1 MDSPTLFSQTPP
13 VRLFFFAAIPGA
25 LSMLASS
32 LYYTLDGVFV
42 GQFIGAMAFAAI
54 NLAMP
59 FVIINFSLAD
69 LIGVGASV
77 PISIAL
83 GRGDKKE
90 ANNIFTCA
98 CLLIHTLG
106 ILIGATL
113 FAAAPLLIRFLGA
126 DGEFAAMAV
135 EYLRVYALCSPL
147 TTAMF
152 AMDNFLRISGFIRGS
167 LALNILMSVLCAGFE
182 LFFLGVMGWGVWAA
196 ALAGSLGMGVCVL
209 IAYIPFLRG
218 KSVLR
223 FTRPRFSWKLL
234 LRITSCGTPNFLNNV
249 SARITEILMNAIL
262 VRLGGAMAVSV
273 YGVLLFVDGLI
284 QPLLYGICDALQP
297 AVGYNWGARKYSRV
311 RAIERCCFIGA
322 AICTM
327 LMMLLVRSVPET
339 VTRLFVPDASPEL
352 LALAT
357 SALALFSLTY
367 LTRWLGFATQSYMI
381 AIGKPLQAALIST
394 SFSLLFPVLFLILF
408 WPLGLTGIW
417 LNLPASA
424 TLSAILALIILR
436 RLQKELQQEDV

>member
-42 GQFIGAMAFAAI
+42 GQFIGAMAFSAI

-98 CLLIHTLG
+98 CLLIHALG
-106 ILIGATL
+106 ILIGAAL

-182 LFFLGVMGWGVWAA
+182 LIFLGVFGWGVWAA

-223 FTRPRFSWKLL
+223 FTRPRFSWKLV
-234 LRITSCGTPNFLNNV
+234 RHIAACGTPNFLNNV

-322 AICTM
+322 AVTTIA
-327 LMMLLVRSVPET
+327 LMFLVRSEPT
-339 VTRLFVPDASPEL
+339 FIIHLFVPDANQEL
-352 LALAT
+352 LNTATAALG
-357 SALALFSLTY
+357 LFSFAY

-381 AIGKPLQAALIST
+381 AIGKPFQAALISVST
-394 SFSLLFPVLFLILF
+394 TLAFPVLFLILL
-408 WPLGLTGIW
+408 WPLGLIGIW

-424 TLSAILALIILR
+424 TLAAVLSIVILR
-436 RLQKELQQEDV
+436 SLRRELQQKDA

>member
-13 VRLFFFAAIPGA
+13 IRLFFLAAIPGA

-32 LYYTLDGVFV
+32 LYYTLDGIFV
-42 GQFIGAMAFAAI
+42 GQFIGATAFAAI

-59 FVIINFSLAD
+59 FAIINFSLAD

-83 GRGDKKE
+83 GRGERKE

-98 CLLIHTLG
+98 CLLIHALG
-106 ILIGATL
+106 VLIGAAL
-113 FAAAPLLIRFLGA
+113 FAAAPALIRLMGA
-126 DGEFAAMAV
+126 DGDFAAMAV
-135 EYLRVYALCSPL
+135 QYLRVYALLSPL
-147 TTAMF
+147 TTCMF

-167 LALNILMSVLCAGFE
+167 LALNILMSVLCAGLE
-182 LFFLGVMGWGVWAA
+182 LLFLGVFGWGVWAA
-196 ALAGSLGMGVCVL
+196 ALAGSLGMGICVL

-394 SFSLLFPVLFLILF
+394 SFSLLFPVLFLILL

-436 RLQKELQQEDV
+436 RLRKELWQEDA

>member
-25 LSMLASS
+25 LSMLAFS

-83 GRGDKKE
+83 GRGERKE

-98 CLLIHTLG
+98 CLLIHALG
-106 ILIGATL
+106 VLIGAAL
-113 FAAAPLLIRFLGA
+113 FAAAPALIRLMGA
-126 DGEFAAMAV
+126 DGDFAAMAV
-135 EYLRVYALCSPL
+135 QYLRVYALLSPL
-147 TTAMF
+147 TTCMF

-167 LALNILMSVLCAGFE
+167 LALNILMSVLCAGLE
-182 LFFLGVMGWGVWAA
+182 LLFLGVFGWGVWAA
-196 ALAGSLGMGVCVL
+196 ALAGSLGMGICVL

-394 SFSLLFPVLFLILF
+394 SFSLLFPVLFLILL

-436 RLQKELQQEDV
+436 RLRKELWQEDA

>member
-13 VRLFFFAAIPGA
+13 IRLFFLAAIPGA

-32 LYYTLDGVFV
+32 LYYTLDGIFV
-42 GQFIGAMAFAAI
+42 GQFIGATAFAAI

-59 FVIINFSLAD
+59 FAIINFSLAD

-83 GRGDKKE
+83 GRGERKE

-98 CLLIHTLG
+98 CLLIHALG
-106 ILIGATL
+106 VLIGAAL
-113 FAAAPLLIRFLGA
+113 FAAAPALIRLMGA
-126 DGEFAAMAV
+126 DGDFAAMAV
-135 EYLRVYALCSPL
+135 QYLRVYALLSPL
-147 TTAMF
+147 TTCMF

-167 LALNILMSVLCAGFE
+167 LALNILMSVLCAGLE
-182 LFFLGVMGWGVWAA
+182 LLFLGVLGWGVWAA
-196 ALAGSLGMGVCVL
+196 ALAGSLGMGICVL

-436 RLQKELQQEDV
+436 RLRKELWQEDA

>member
-13 VRLFFFAAIPGA
+13 IRLFFLAAIPGA

-32 LYYTLDGVFV
+32 LYYTLDGIFV
-42 GQFIGAMAFAAI
+42 GQFIGATAFAAI

-59 FVIINFSLAD
+59 FAIINFSLAD

-83 GRGDKKE
+83 GRGERKE

-98 CLLIHTLG
+98 CLLIHALG
-106 ILIGATL
+106 VLIGAAL
-113 FAAAPLLIRFLGA
+113 FAAAPALIRLMGA
-126 DGEFAAMAV
+126 DGDFAAMAV
-135 EYLRVYALCSPL
+135 QYLRVYALLSPL
-147 TTAMF
+147 TTCMF

-167 LALNILMSVLCAGFE
+167 LALNILMSVLCAGLE
-182 LFFLGVMGWGVWAA
+182 LLFLGVFGWGVWAA
-196 ALAGSLGMGVCVL
+196 ALAGSLGMGICVL

-218 KSVLR
+218 KSVLH

-424 TLSAILALIILR
+424 TLSAVLSVIILR
-436 RLQKELQQEDV
+436 SLRRELGQEDA

>member
-1 MDSPTLFSQTPP
+1 
-13 VRLFFFAAIPGA
+13 
-25 LSMLASS
+25 
-32 LYYTLDGVFV
+32 
-42 GQFIGAMAFAAI
+42 MAFAAI

-98 CLLIHTLG
+98 CLLIHALG
-106 ILIGATL
+106 ILIGAAL

-182 LFFLGVMGWGVWAA
+182 LIFLGVFGWGVWAA

-223 FTRPRFSWKLL
+223 FTSPRFSWKLV
-234 LRITSCGTPNFLNNV
+234 RHIAACGTPNFLNNV

-322 AICTM
+322 AITTIA
-327 LMMLLVRSVPET
+327 LMFLVRSEPT
-339 VTRLFVPDASPEL
+339 FIIHLFVPDSNQEL
-352 LALAT
+352 LNTATAAL
-357 SALALFSLTY
+357 SLFSFAY

-381 AIGKPLQAALIST
+381 AIGKPFQAALISVST
-394 SFSLLFPVLFLILF
+394 TLAFPVLFLILL
-408 WPLGLTGIW
+408 WSLGLIGIW

-424 TLSAILALIILR
+424 TLAAVLSIVILR
-436 RLQKELQQEDV
+436 SLRRELQQEDA

>member
-25 LSMLASS
+25 LSMLAFS
-32 LYYTLDGVFV
+32 LYYTLDGIFV

-83 GRGDKKE
+83 GRGERKE

-98 CLLIHTLG
+98 CLLIHALG
-106 ILIGATL
+106 VLIGAAL
-113 FAAAPLLIRFLGA
+113 FAAAPALIRLMGA
-126 DGEFAAMAV
+126 DGDFAAMAV
-135 EYLRVYALCSPL
+135 QYLRVYALLSPL
-147 TTAMF
+147 TTCMF

-167 LALNILMSVLCAGFE
+167 LALNILMSVLCAGLE
-182 LFFLGVMGWGVWAA
+182 LLFLGVFGWGVWAA
-196 ALAGSLGMGVCVL
+196 ALAGSLGMGICVL

-394 SFSLLFPVLFLILF
+394 SFSLLFPVLFLILL

-436 RLQKELQQEDV
+436 RLRKELWQEDA

>member
-98 CLLIHTLG
+98 CLLIHALG
-106 ILIGATL
+106 ILIGAAL

-135 EYLRVYALCSPL
+135 EYLRVYAL
-147 TTAMF
+147 
-152 AMDNFLRISGFIRGS
+152 S
-167 LALNILMSVLCAGFE
+167 LIH
-182 LFFLGVMGWGVWAA
+182 
-196 ALAGSLGMGVCVL
+196 
-209 IAYIPFLRG
+209 I
-218 KSVLR
+218 
-223 FTRPRFSWKLL
+223 
-234 LRITSCGTPNFLNNV
+234 
-249 SARITEILMNAIL
+249 
-262 VRLGGAMAVSV
+262 
-273 YGVLLFVDGLI
+273 
-284 QPLLYGICDALQP
+284 
-297 AVGYNWGARKYSRV
+297 
-311 RAIERCCFIGA
+311 
-322 AICTM
+322 
-327 LMMLLVRSVPET
+327 
-339 VTRLFVPDASPEL
+339 
-352 LALAT
+352 
-357 SALALFSLTY
+357 
-367 LTRWLGFATQSYMI
+367 
-381 AIGKPLQAALIST
+381 
-394 SFSLLFPVLFLILF
+394 
-408 WPLGLTGIW
+408 
-417 LNLPASA
+417 
-424 TLSAILALIILR
+424 
-436 RLQKELQQEDV
+436 

>member
-42 GQFIGAMAFAAI
+42 GQFFGAMAFAAI

-98 CLLIHTLG
+98 CLLIHALG
-106 ILIGATL
+106 ILIGAAL

-196 ALAGSLGMGVCVL
+196 ALAGSLGMGICVL

-223 FTRPRFSWKLL
+223 FTPPRFSWKLV
-234 LRITSCGTPNFLNNV
+234 RHIAACGTPNFLNNV

-322 AICTM
+322 AVTTIA
-327 LMMLLVRSVPET
+327 LMFLVRSEPT
-339 VTRLFVPDASPEL
+339 FIIHLFVPDANQEL
-352 LALAT
+352 LNTATAALG
-357 SALALFSLTY
+357 LFSFAY

-381 AIGKPLQAALIST
+381 AIGKPFQAALISVST
-394 SFSLLFPVLFLILF
+394 TLAFPVLFLILL

-424 TLSAILALIILR
+424 NLAAVLSIVILR
-436 RLQKELQQEDV
+436 SLRRELQQKDA

>member
-1 MDSPTLFSQTPP
+1 
-13 VRLFFFAAIPGA
+13 
-25 LSMLASS
+25 
-32 LYYTLDGVFV
+32 
-42 GQFIGAMAFAAI
+42 MAFAAI

-98 CLLIHTLG
+98 CLLIHALG
-106 ILIGATL
+106 ILIGAAL

-182 LFFLGVMGWGVWAA
+182 LFFLGVFGWGVWAA

-223 FTRPRFSWKLL
+223 FTRPRFSWKLV
-234 LRITSCGTPNFLNNV
+234 RHIAACGTPNFLNNV

-322 AICTM
+322 AVTTIA
-327 LMMLLVRSVPET
+327 LMFLVRSEPT
-339 VTRLFVPDASPEL
+339 FIIHLFVPDANQEL
-352 LALAT
+352 LNTATAAL
-357 SALALFSLTY
+357 SLFSFAY

-381 AIGKPLQAALIST
+381 AIGKPFQAALISVST
-394 SFSLLFPVLFLILF
+394 TLAFHSEIARL

-424 TLSAILALIILR
+424 TLAAVLSIVILR
-436 RLQKELQQEDV
+436 SLRRELQQEDA

>member
-13 VRLFFFAAIPGA
+13 IRLFFLAAIPGA

-32 LYYTLDGVFV
+32 LYYTLDGIFV
-42 GQFIGAMAFAAI
+42 GQFIGATAFAAI

-59 FVIINFSLAD
+59 FAIINFSLAD
-69 LIGVGASV
+69 LVGVGASV

-83 GRGDKKE
+83 GRGERKE

-98 CLLIHTLG
+98 CLLIHALG
-106 ILIGATL
+106 VLIGAAL
-113 FAAAPLLIRFLGA
+113 FAAAPALIRLMGA
-126 DGEFAAMAV
+126 DGDFAAMAV
-135 EYLRVYALCSPL
+135 QYLRVYALLSPL
-147 TTAMF
+147 TTCMF

-167 LALNILMSVLCAGFE
+167 LALNILMSVLCAGLE
-182 LFFLGVMGWGVWAA
+182 LLFLGVFGWGVWAA
-196 ALAGSLGMGVCVL
+196 ALAGSLGMGICVL

-223 FTRPRFSWKLL
+223 FTRPRFSWQLL

-394 SFSLLFPVLFLILF
+394 SFSLLFPVIFLILF

-424 TLSAILALIILR
+424 TLSALLALIILR
-436 RLQKELQQEDV
+436 RLRKELWQKDA

>member
-1 MDSPTLFSQTPP
+1 
-13 VRLFFFAAIPGA
+13 
-25 LSMLASS
+25 
-32 LYYTLDGVFV
+32 
-42 GQFIGAMAFAAI
+42 MAFAAI

-98 CLLIHTLG
+98 CLLIHALG
-106 ILIGATL
+106 ILIGAAL

-152 AMDNFLRISGFIRGS
+152 AMDNFLRISGFIHGS

-182 LFFLGVMGWGVWAA
+182 LVFLGVFGWDVWAA

-223 FTRPRFSWKLL
+223 FTRPRFSWKLV
-234 LRITSCGTPNFLNNV
+234 RHIAACGTPNFLNNV

-322 AICTM
+322 AVTTIA
-327 LMMLLVRSVPET
+327 LMFLVRSEPT
-339 VTRLFVPDASPEL
+339 FIIHLFVPDANQEL
-352 LALAT
+352 LNTATAALG
-357 SALALFSLTY
+357 LFSFAY

-381 AIGKPLQAALIST
+381 AIGKPFQAALISVST
-394 SFSLLFPVLFLILF
+394 TLAFPVLFLILL

-424 TLSAILALIILR
+424 TLAAILSIVILR
-436 RLQKELQQEDV
+436 SLRRELQQEDA

>member
-42 GQFIGAMAFAAI
+42 GQFIGATAFAAI
-54 NLAMP
+54 NLALP

-98 CLLIHTLG
+98 CLLIHALG
-106 ILIGATL
+106 ILIGAAL

-182 LFFLGVMGWGVWAA
+182 LVFLGVFGWGVWAA

-223 FTRPRFSWKLL
+223 FTRPRFSWKLV
-234 LRITSCGTPNFLNNV
+234 RHIAACGTPNFLNNV

-273 YGVLLFVDGLI
+273 YGILLFVDGLI

-322 AICTM
+322 AVTTIA
-327 LMMLLVRSVPET
+327 LMFLVRSEPT
-339 VTRLFVPDASPEL
+339 FIIHLFVPDANQEL
-352 LALAT
+352 LSTATAAL
-357 SALALFSLTY
+357 SLFSFAY

-381 AIGKPLQAALIST
+381 AIGKPFQAALISVST
-394 SFSLLFPVLFLILF
+394 TLAFPVLFLILL

-424 TLSAILALIILR
+424 TLAAVLSVVILR
-436 RLQKELQQEDV
+436 SLRRELQQEDA

>member
-42 GQFIGAMAFAAI
+42 GQFIGATAFAAI

-98 CLLIHTLG
+98 CLLIHALG
-106 ILIGATL
+106 ILIGAAL

-147 TTAMF
+147 STAMF

-182 LFFLGVMGWGVWAA
+182 LVFLGVFGWGVWAA
-196 ALAGSLGMGVCVL
+196 ALAGSLGMGICVL

-223 FTRPRFSWKLL
+223 FTRPRFSWKLV
-234 LRITSCGTPNFLNNV
+234 RHIAACGTPNFLNNV

-322 AICTM
+322 AVTTIA
-327 LMMLLVRSVPET
+327 LMFLVRSEPT
-339 VTRLFVPDASPEL
+339 FIIHLFVPDANQEL
-352 LALAT
+352 LNTATAAL
-357 SALALFSLTY
+357 SLFSFAY

-381 AIGKPLQAALIST
+381 AIGKPFQAALISVST
-394 SFSLLFPVLFLILF
+394 TLAFPVLFLILL

-424 TLSAILALIILR
+424 NLAAVLSIVILR
-436 RLQKELQQEDV
+436 SLRRELQQKDA

>member
-32 LYYTLDGVFV
+32 LYYTLDGIFV
-42 GQFIGAMAFAAI
+42 GQFIGATAFAAI

-98 CLLIHTLG
+98 CLLIHALG
-106 ILIGATL
+106 ILIGAAL

-182 LFFLGVMGWGVWAA
+182 LIFLGVFGWGVWAA

-223 FTRPRFSWKLL
+223 FTRPRFSWKLV
-234 LRITSCGTPNFLNNV
+234 RHIAACGTPNFLNNV

-322 AICTM
+322 AVTTIA
-327 LMMLLVRSVPET
+327 LMFLVRSEPT
-339 VTRLFVPDASPEL
+339 FIIHLFVPDANQEL
-352 LALAT
+352 LNTATAALG
-357 SALALFSLTY
+357 LFSFAY

-381 AIGKPLQAALIST
+381 AIGKPFQAALISVST
-394 SFSLLFPVLFLILF
+394 TLAFPVLFLILL
-408 WPLGLTGIW
+408 WPLGLIGIW

-424 TLSAILALIILR
+424 TLAAVLSIVILR
-436 RLQKELQQEDV
+436 SLRRELQQKDA

>member
-32 LYYTLDGVFV
+32 LYYTLDGIFV
-42 GQFIGAMAFAAI
+42 GQFIGATAFAAI

-59 FVIINFSLAD
+59 FAIINFSLAD

-83 GRGDKKE
+83 GRGERKE

-98 CLLIHTLG
+98 CLLIHALG
-106 ILIGATL
+106 VLIGAAL
-113 FAAAPLLIRFLGA
+113 FAAAPALIRLMGA
-126 DGEFAAMAV
+126 DGDFAAMAV
-135 EYLRVYALCSPL
+135 QYLRVYALLSPL
-147 TTAMF
+147 TTCMF

-167 LALNILMSVLCAGFE
+167 LALNILMSVLCAGLE
-182 LFFLGVMGWGVWAA
+182 LLFLGVFGWGVWAA
-196 ALAGSLGMGVCVL
+196 ALAGSLGMGICVL

-223 FTRPRFSWKLL
+223 FTRPRFSWKLV
-234 LRITSCGTPNFLNNV
+234 RHIAACGTPNFLNNV

-322 AICTM
+322 AVTTIA
-327 LMMLLVRSVPET
+327 LMFLVRSEPT
-339 VTRLFVPDASPEL
+339 FIIHLFVPDANQEL
-352 LALAT
+352 LNTATAALG
-357 SALALFSLTY
+357 LFSFAY

-381 AIGKPLQAALIST
+381 AIGKPFQAALISVST
-394 SFSLLFPVLFLILF
+394 TLAFPVLFLILL
-408 WPLGLTGIW
+408 WPLGLIGIW

-424 TLSAILALIILR
+424 TLAAVLSIVILR
-436 RLQKELQQEDV
+436 SLRRELQQEDA

>member
-13 VRLFFFAAIPGA
+13 IRLFFLAAIPGA

-32 LYYTLDGVFV
+32 LYYTLDGIFV
-42 GQFIGAMAFAAI
+42 GQFIGATAFAAI

-59 FVIINFSLAD
+59 FAIINFSLAD

-83 GRGDKKE
+83 GRGERKE

-98 CLLIHTLG
+98 CLLIHALG
-106 ILIGATL
+106 VLIGAAL
-113 FAAAPLLIRFLGA
+113 FAAAPALIRLMGA
-126 DGEFAAMAV
+126 DGDFAAMAV
-135 EYLRVYALCSPL
+135 QYLRVYALLSPL
-147 TTAMF
+147 TTCMF

-167 LALNILMSVLCAGFE
+167 LALNILMSVLCAGLE
-182 LFFLGVMGWGVWAA
+182 LLFLGVFGWGVWAA
-196 ALAGSLGMGVCVL
+196 ALAGSLGMGICVL

-223 FTRPRFSWKLL
+223 FTRPRFSWKLV
-234 LRITSCGTPNFLNNV
+234 RHIAACGTPNFLNNV

-424 TLSAILALIILR
+424 TLAAVLSIVILR
-436 RLQKELQQEDV
+436 SLRRELQQEDA

>member
-1 MDSPTLFSQTPP
+1 MNSPTLFSQTPP
-13 VRLFFFAAIPGA
+13 IRLFFLAAIPGA

-32 LYYTLDGVFV
+32 LYYTLDGIFV
-42 GQFIGAMAFAAI
+42 GQFIGATAFAAI

-59 FVIINFSLAD
+59 FAIINFSLAD

-98 CLLIHTLG
+98 CLLIHALG
-106 ILIGATL
+106 ILIGAAL
-113 FAAAPLLIRFLGA
+113 FAAAPALIRLMGA
-126 DGEFAAMAV
+126 DGDFAAMAV
-135 EYLRVYALCSPL
+135 QYLRVYALLSPL
-147 TTAMF
+147 TTCMF

-182 LFFLGVMGWGVWAA
+182 LIFLGVFGWGVWAA

-223 FTRPRFSWKLL
+223 FTRPRFSWKLV
-234 LRITSCGTPNFLNNV
+234 RHIAACGTPNFLNNV

-297 AVGYNWGARKYSRV
+297 AVSYNWGARKYSRV

-322 AICTM
+322 AVTTIA
-327 LMMLLVRSVPET
+327 LMFLVRSEPT
-339 VTRLFVPDASPEL
+339 FIIHLFVPDANQEL
-352 LALAT
+352 LNTATAALG
-357 SALALFSLTY
+357 LFSFAY

-424 TLSAILALIILR
+424 TLAAVLSIVILR
-436 RLQKELQQEDV
+436 SLRRELQQKDA

>member
-42 GQFIGAMAFAAI
+42 GQFIGATAFAAI

-98 CLLIHTLG
+98 CLLIHALG
-106 ILIGATL
+106 ILIGAAL

-147 TTAMF
+147 STAMF

-182 LFFLGVMGWGVWAA
+182 LVFLGVFGWGVWAA
-196 ALAGSLGMGVCVL
+196 ALAGSLGMGICVL

-223 FTRPRFSWKLL
+223 FTRPRFSWKLV
-234 LRITSCGTPNFLNNV
+234 RHIAACGTPNFLNNV

-273 YGVLLFVDGLI
+273 YGILLFVDGLI

-322 AICTM
+322 AVTTIA
-327 LMMLLVRSVPET
+327 LMFLVRSEPT
-339 VTRLFVPDASPEL
+339 FIIHLFVPDANQEL
-352 LALAT
+352 LSTATAAL
-357 SALALFSLTY
+357 SLFSFAY

-381 AIGKPLQAALIST
+381 AIGKPFQAALISVST
-394 SFSLLFPVLFLILF
+394 TLAFPALFLILL

-424 TLSAILALIILR
+424 TLAAVLSIVILR
-436 RLQKELQQEDV
+436 SLRRELQQEDA

>member
-1 MDSPTLFSQTPP
+1 
-13 VRLFFFAAIPGA
+13 
-25 LSMLASS
+25 
-32 LYYTLDGVFV
+32 
-42 GQFIGAMAFAAI
+42 
-54 NLAMP
+54 
-59 FVIINFSLAD
+59 
-69 LIGVGASV
+69 
-77 PISIAL
+77 
-83 GRGDKKE
+83 
-90 ANNIFTCA
+90 
-98 CLLIHTLG
+98 
-106 ILIGATL
+106 
-113 FAAAPLLIRFLGA
+113 
-126 DGEFAAMAV
+126 MAV

-152 AMDNFLRISGFIRGS
+152 AMDNFLRISGFIHGS

-182 LFFLGVMGWGVWAA
+182 LIFLGVFGWGVWAA

-218 KSVLR
+218 KSVLH
-223 FTRPRFSWKLL
+223 FTRPRFSWKLV
-234 LRITSCGTPNFLNNV
+234 RHIAACGTPNFLNNV

-322 AICTM
+322 AVTTIA
-327 LMMLLVRSVPET
+327 LMFLVRSEPT
-339 VTRLFVPDASPEL
+339 FIIHLFVPDANQEL
-352 LALAT
+352 LSTATAAL
-357 SALALFSLTY
+357 SLFSFAY

-381 AIGKPLQAALIST
+381 AIGKPFQAALISVST
-394 SFSLLFPVLFLILF
+394 TLAFPVLFLILL

-424 TLSAILALIILR
+424 ALAAVLSVVILR
-436 RLQKELQQEDV
+436 RLRRELQQEDA

>member
-32 LYYTLDGVFV
+32 LYYTLDGIFV
-42 GQFIGAMAFAAI
+42 GQFIGATAFAAI

-59 FVIINFSLAD
+59 FAIINFSLAD

-83 GRGDKKE
+83 GRGERKE

-98 CLLIHTLG
+98 CLLIHALG
-106 ILIGATL
+106 VLIGAAL
-113 FAAAPLLIRFLGA
+113 FAAAPALIRLMGA
-126 DGEFAAMAV
+126 DGDFAAMAV
-135 EYLRVYALCSPL
+135 QYLRVYALLSPL
-147 TTAMF
+147 TTCMF

-167 LALNILMSVLCAGFE
+167 LALNILMSVLCAGLE
-182 LFFLGVMGWGVWAA
+182 LLFLGVFGWGVWAA
-196 ALAGSLGMGVCVL
+196 ALAGSLGMGICVL

-262 VRLGGAMAVSV
+262 VRLGSAMAVSV

-322 AICTM
+322 AVTTIA
-327 LMMLLVRSVPET
+327 LMFLVRSVPET

-352 LALAT
+352 LTLAT

-394 SFSLLFPVLFLILF
+394 SFSLLFPVLFLILL

-436 RLQKELQQEDV
+436 RLRKELWQEDA

>member
-1 MDSPTLFSQTPP
+1 MDSPTLFSKTPP
-13 VRLFFFAAIPGA
+13 VRLFFMAAVPGA
-25 LSMLASS
+25 ISMLASS

-42 GQFIGAMAFAAI
+42 GQFIGATAFAAI

-83 GRGDKKE
+83 GRGEHKE

-98 CLLIHTLG
+98 CLLIHILG
-106 ILIGATL
+106 ILIGTAL
-113 FAAAPLLIRFLGA
+113 FAAAPALIHLMGA
-126 DGEFAAMAV
+126 EGDFAAMAV
-135 EYLRVYALCSPL
+135 QYLRVYALCSPL
-147 TTAMF
+147 TTCMF
-152 AMDNFLRISGFIRGS
+152 AMDNFLRISGFIHGS
-167 LALNILMSVLCAGFE
+167 LALNILMSVLCGGLE
-182 LFFLGVMGWGVWAA
+182 LLFLGMFGWGVWAA
-196 ALAGSLGMGVCVL
+196 ALAGSLGMGICVL
-209 IAYIPFLRG
+209 IAYVPFLRK

-223 FTRPRFSWKLL
+223 FTRPHFSFKLL
-234 LRITSCGTPNFLNNV
+234 RRIVSCGTPNFLNNV

-262 VRLGGAMAVSV
+262 VRLGGAMAVSG

-297 AVGYNWGARKYSRV
+297 SVGYNWGARKYSRV

-322 AICTM
+322 AVCTIG
-327 LMMLLVRSVPET
+327 MMLLVRTMPEM
-339 VTRLFVPDASPEL
+339 VTRLFVPDANKEL
-352 LALAT
+352 LTMAT
-357 SALALFSLTY
+357 SALGLFSFTY
-367 LTRWLGFATQSYMI
+367 LTRWFSFATQSYMS
-381 AIGKPLQAALIST
+381 AIGKPFYAALISVC
-394 SFSLLFPVLFLILF
+394 FAFLFPLLMLVLF

-424 TLSAILALIILR
+424 TLSALLAIIILR
-436 RLQKELQQEDV
+436 RLRGELWQKDA

>member
-83 GRGDKKE
+83 GRGERKE

-98 CLLIHTLG
+98 CLLIHALG
-106 ILIGATL
+106 VLIGAAL
-113 FAAAPLLIRFLGA
+113 FAAAPALIRLMGA
-126 DGEFAAMAV
+126 DGDFAAMAV
-135 EYLRVYALCSPL
+135 QYLRVYALLSPL
-147 TTAMF
+147 TTCMF

-167 LALNILMSVLCAGFE
+167 LALNILMSVLCAGLE
-182 LFFLGVMGWGVWAA
+182 LLFLGVFGWGVWAA
-196 ALAGSLGMGVCVL
+196 ALAGSLGMGICVL

-394 SFSLLFPVLFLILF
+394 SFSLLFPVLFLILL

-436 RLQKELQQEDV
+436 RLRKELWQEDA

>member
-13 VRLFFFAAIPGA
+13 IRLFFLAAIPGA

-32 LYYTLDGVFV
+32 LYYTLDGIFV
-42 GQFIGAMAFAAI
+42 GQFIGATAFAAI

-59 FVIINFSLAD
+59 FAIINFSLAD

-83 GRGDKKE
+83 GRGERKE

-98 CLLIHTLG
+98 CLLIHALG
-106 ILIGATL
+106 VLIGAAL
-113 FAAAPLLIRFLGA
+113 FAAAPALIRLMGA
-126 DGEFAAMAV
+126 DGDFAAMAV
-135 EYLRVYALCSPL
+135 QYLRVYALLSPL
-147 TTAMF
+147 TTCMF

-167 LALNILMSVLCAGFE
+167 LALNILMSVLCAGLE
-182 LFFLGVMGWGVWAA
+182 LLFLGVFGWGVWAA
-196 ALAGSLGMGVCVL
+196 ALAGSLGMGICVL

-381 AIGKPLQAALIST
+381 AIGKPFQAALISVST
-394 SFSLLFPVLFLILF
+394 TLAFPVLFLILL

-424 TLSAILALIILR
+424 TLAAVLSVIILR
-436 RLQKELQQEDV
+436 SLRRELGQEDA

>member
-13 VRLFFFAAIPGA
+13 IRLFFLAAIPGA

-32 LYYTLDGVFV
+32 LYYTLDGIFV
-42 GQFIGAMAFAAI
+42 GQFIGATAFAAI

-59 FVIINFSLAD
+59 FAIINFSLAD

-83 GRGDKKE
+83 GRGERKE

-98 CLLIHTLG
+98 CLLIHALG
-106 ILIGATL
+106 VLIGAAL
-113 FAAAPLLIRFLGA
+113 FAAAPALIRLMGA
-126 DGEFAAMAV
+126 NGDFAAMAV
-135 EYLRVYALCSPL
+135 QYLRVYALCSPL
-147 TTAMF
+147 TTCMF

-167 LALNILMSVLCAGFE
+167 LALNILMSVLCAGLE
-182 LFFLGVMGWGVWAA
+182 LLFLGVFGWGVWAA
-196 ALAGSLGMGVCVL
+196 ALAGSLGMGICVL

-322 AICTM
+322 AVTTIA
-327 LMMLLVRSVPET
+327 LMFLVRSEPT
-339 VTRLFVPDASPEL
+339 FIIHLFVPDANQEL
-352 LALAT
+352 LNTATAALG
-357 SALALFSLTY
+357 LFSFAY

-381 AIGKPLQAALIST
+381 AIGKPFQAALISVST
-394 SFSLLFPVLFLILF
+394 TLAFPVLFLILL

-424 TLSAILALIILR
+424 NLAAVLSIVILR
-436 RLQKELQQEDV
+436 SLRRELQQKDA

>member
-98 CLLIHTLG
+98 CLLIHALG
-106 ILIGATL
+106 ILIGAAL

-182 LFFLGVMGWGVWAA
+182 LVFLGVFGWGVWAA
-196 ALAGSLGMGVCVL
+196 ALAGSLGMGICVL

-223 FTRPRFSWKLL
+223 FTRPRFSWKLV
-234 LRITSCGTPNFLNNV
+234 RHIAACGTPNFLNNV

-297 AVGYNWGARKYSRV
+297 AVGYNWGARGNTAACAPSSAAVSSAPPSQPSR
-311 RAIERCCFIGA
+311 
-322 AICTM
+322 
-327 LMMLLVRSVPET
+327 
-339 VTRLFVPDASPEL
+339 
-352 LALAT
+352 
-357 SALALFSLTY
+357 
-367 LTRWLGFATQSYMI
+367 
-381 AIGKPLQAALIST
+381 
-394 SFSLLFPVLFLILF
+394 
-408 WPLGLTGIW
+408 
-417 LNLPASA
+417 
-424 TLSAILALIILR
+424 
-436 RLQKELQQEDV
+436 

>member
-42 GQFIGAMAFAAI
+42 GQFIGATAFAAI

-98 CLLIHTLG
+98 CLLIHALG
-106 ILIGATL
+106 ILIGAAL

-182 LFFLGVMGWGVWAA
+182 LIFLGVFGWSVWAA

-223 FTRPRFSWKLL
+223 FTRPRFSWKLV
-234 LRITSCGTPNFLNNV
+234 RHIAACGTPNFLNNV

-322 AICTM
+322 AVTTIA
-327 LMMLLVRSVPET
+327 LMFLVRSEPT
-339 VTRLFVPDASPEL
+339 FIIHLFVPDANQEL
-352 LALAT
+352 LNTATAAL
-357 SALALFSLTY
+357 SLFSFAY

-381 AIGKPLQAALIST
+381 AIGKPFQAALISVST
-394 SFSLLFPVLFLILF
+394 TLAFPVLFLILL

-424 TLSAILALIILR
+424 TLAAVLSIVILR
-436 RLQKELQQEDV
+436 SLRRELQQEDA

>member
-98 CLLIHTLG
+98 CLLIHALG
-106 ILIGATL
+106 ILIGAAL
-113 FAAAPLLIRFLGA
+113 FAAAPALIRLMGA
-126 DGEFAAMAV
+126 DGDFAAMAV
-135 EYLRVYALCSPL
+135 QYLRVYALLSPL
-147 TTAMF
+147 TTCMF

-167 LALNILMSVLCAGFE
+167 LALNILMSVLCAGLE
-182 LFFLGVMGWGVWAA
+182 LLFLGVFGWGVWAA
-196 ALAGSLGMGVCVL
+196 ALAGSLGMGICVL

-436 RLQKELQQEDV
+436 RLRKELWQEDA

>member
-42 GQFIGAMAFAAI
+42 CQFIGAMAFAAI

-83 GRGDKKE
+83 GRGDNKE

-98 CLLIHTLG
+98 CLLIHALG
-106 ILIGATL
+106 ILIGAAL

-223 FTRPRFSWKLL
+223 FTRPRFS
-234 LRITSCGTPNFLNNV
+234 
-249 SARITEILMNAIL
+249 
-262 VRLGGAMAVSV
+262 
-273 YGVLLFVDGLI
+273 
-284 QPLLYGICDALQP
+284 
-297 AVGYNWGARKYSRV
+297 
-311 RAIERCCFIGA
+311 
-322 AICTM
+322 
-327 LMMLLVRSVPET
+327 
-339 VTRLFVPDASPEL
+339 
-352 LALAT
+352 
-357 SALALFSLTY
+357 
-367 LTRWLGFATQSYMI
+367 
-381 AIGKPLQAALIST
+381 
-394 SFSLLFPVLFLILF
+394 
-408 WPLGLTGIW
+408 
-417 LNLPASA
+417 
-424 TLSAILALIILR
+424 
-436 RLQKELQQEDV
+436 

>member
-98 CLLIHTLG
+98 CLLIHALG
-106 ILIGATL
+106 ILIGAAL

-182 LFFLGVMGWGVWAA
+182 LIFLGVFGWGVWAA

-223 FTRPRFSWKLL
+223 FTRPRFSWKLV
-234 LRITSCGTPNFLNNV
+234 RHI
-249 SARITEILMNAIL
+249 AEILMNAIL

-322 AICTM
+322 AVTTIA
-327 LMMLLVRSVPET
+327 LMFLVRSEPT
-339 VTRLFVPDASPEL
+339 FIIHLFVPDANQEL
-352 LALAT
+352 LNTATAALG
-357 SALALFSLTY
+357 LFSFAY

-381 AIGKPLQAALIST
+381 AIGKPFQAALISVST
-394 SFSLLFPVLFLILF
+394 TLAFPVLFLILL
-408 WPLGLTGIW
+408 WPLGLIGIW

-424 TLSAILALIILR
+424 TLAAVLSIVILR
-436 RLQKELQQEDV
+436 SLRRELQQEDA

>member
-42 GQFIGAMAFAAI
+42 GQFIGATAFAAI

-98 CLLIHTLG
+98 CLLIHALG
-106 ILIGATL
+106 ILIGAAL

-126 DGEFAAMAV
+126 DGEFAAMAI

-182 LFFLGVMGWGVWAA
+182 LIFLGVFGWGVWAA

-223 FTRPRFSWKLL
+223 FTRPRFSWKLV
-234 LRITSCGTPNFLNNV
+234 RHIAACGTPNFLNNV

-322 AICTM
+322 AVTTIA
-327 LMMLLVRSVPET
+327 LMFLVRSEPT
-339 VTRLFVPDASPEL
+339 FIIHLFVPDANQEL
-352 LALAT
+352 LNTATAALG
-357 SALALFSLTY
+357 LFSFAY

-381 AIGKPLQAALIST
+381 AIGKPFQAALISVST
-394 SFSLLFPVLFLILF
+394 TLAFPVLFLILL

-424 TLSAILALIILR
+424 NLAAVLSIVILR
-436 RLQKELQQEDV
+436 SLRRELQQKDA

>member
-42 GQFIGAMAFAAI
+42 GQFIGATAFAAI

-98 CLLIHTLG
+98 CLLIHALG
-106 ILIGATL
+106 ILIGAAL

-182 LFFLGVMGWGVWAA
+182 LIFLGVFGWGVWAA

-223 FTRPRFSWKLL
+223 FTRPRFSWKLV
-234 LRITSCGTPNFLNNV
+234 RHIAACGTPNFLNNV

-424 TLSAILALIILR
+424 TLSALLALIILR
-436 RLQKELQQEDV
+436 RLRKELWQEDA

>member
-42 GQFIGAMAFAAI
+42 GQFIGATAFAAI

-83 GRGDKKE
+83 GRGDNKE

-98 CLLIHTLG
+98 CLLIHALG
-106 ILIGATL
+106 ILIGAAL

-182 LFFLGVMGWGVWAA
+182 LVFLGVFGWGVWAA

-223 FTRPRFSWKLL
+223 FTRPRFSWKLV
-234 LRITSCGTPNFLNNV
+234 RHIAACGTPNFLNNV

-311 RAIERCCFIGA
+311 RAIERCCFVGA
-322 AICTM
+322 AVTTIA
-327 LMMLLVRSVPET
+327 LMFLVRSEPT
-339 VTRLFVPDASPEL
+339 FIIHLFVPDANQEL
-352 LALAT
+352 LNTATAAL
-357 SALALFSLTY
+357 SLFSFAY

-381 AIGKPLQAALIST
+381 AIGKPFQAALISVST
-394 SFSLLFPVLFLILF
+394 TLAFPVLFLILL

-424 TLSAILALIILR
+424 NLAAVLSIVILR
-436 RLQKELQQEDV
+436 SLRRELQQKDA

>member
-42 GQFIGAMAFAAI
+42 GQFIGATAFAAI

-98 CLLIHTLG
+98 CLLIHALG
-106 ILIGATL
+106 ILIGAAL

-126 DGEFAAMAV
+126 DGEFAAMAI

-182 LFFLGVMGWGVWAA
+182 LIFLGVFGWGVWAA

-223 FTRPRFSWKLL
+223 FTRPRFSWKLV
-234 LRITSCGTPNFLNNV
+234 RHIAACGTPNFLNNV

-381 AIGKPLQAALIST
+381 AIGKPFQAALISVST
-394 SFSLLFPVLFLILF
+394 TLAFPVLFLILL

-424 TLSAILALIILR
+424 NLAAVLSIVILR
-436 RLQKELQQEDV
+436 SLRRELQQKDA